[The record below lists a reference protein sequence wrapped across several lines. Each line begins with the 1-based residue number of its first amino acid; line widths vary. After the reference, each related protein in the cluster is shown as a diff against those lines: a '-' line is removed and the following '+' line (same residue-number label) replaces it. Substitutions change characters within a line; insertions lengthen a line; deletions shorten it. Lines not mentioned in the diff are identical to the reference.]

1 MITPEEAV
9 KKILSK
15 AEPLGVQETPV
26 IKSLGRVLREDI
38 KSPLSIPP
46 FDKAAMDGYAVK
58 AADTAGASAKSP
70 VELKVLEDIPA
81 GHVGEQRLRNGT
93 AARIMTG
100 APIPRG
106 ADAVVMVEYTGRKEG
121 GVLIKKKVAGGEN
134 IALVGEDVK
143 KGQKVIQSGTL
154 IRAAEMGMIA
164 STGRTMVKVGV
175 KPKVAILSTG
185 SEIVVPGKKLL
196 PGQIYNSNGY
206 SLTGLAMARGARAK
220 FFGIA
225 SDRRRT
231 LEKKLMVTLNYDV
244 VILSGGVSVGD
255 YDLVQNILLELGVQK
270 LFYKVFIKPG
280 MPTFAGID
288 DERFVIGLP
297 GNPVS
302 CMVTFGLFVTPLLD
316 VMLGKREIGLRR
328 GKAFLMEDATTRA
341 GRRKFL
347 RGKLKEIDGRLHI
360 KLFPAQQ
367 SGVLRS
373 MVEADALV
381 DVPGEVTELRA
392 GEEINILH
400 LE

>member
-1 MITPEEAV
+1 
-9 KKILSK
+9 
-15 AEPLGVQETPV
+15 
-26 IKSLGRVLREDI
+26 
-38 KSPLSIPP
+38 
-46 FDKAAMDGYAVK
+46 
-58 AADTAGASAKSP
+58 
-70 VELKVLEDIPA
+70 
-81 GHVGEQRLRNGT
+81 
-93 AARIMTG
+93 
-100 APIPRG
+100 
-106 ADAVVMVEYTGRKEG
+106 
-121 GVLIKKKVAGGEN
+121 
-134 IALVGEDVK
+134 
-143 KGQKVIQSGTL
+143 
-154 IRAAEMGMIA
+154 
-164 STGRTMVKVGV
+164 
-175 KPKVAILSTG
+175 
-185 SEIVVPGKKLL
+185 
-196 PGQIYNSNGY
+196 
-206 SLTGLAMARGARAK
+206 
-220 FFGIA
+220 
-225 SDRRRT
+225 
-231 LEKKLMVTLNYDV
+231 
-244 VILSGGVSVGD
+244 
-255 YDLVQNILLELGVQK
+255 